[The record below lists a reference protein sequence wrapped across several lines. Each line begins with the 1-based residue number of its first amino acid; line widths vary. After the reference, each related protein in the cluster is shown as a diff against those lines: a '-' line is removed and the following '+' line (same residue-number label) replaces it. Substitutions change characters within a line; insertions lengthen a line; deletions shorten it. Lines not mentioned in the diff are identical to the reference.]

1 MEKRE
6 ELKKHITNEKLDMN
20 RLIAQYFS
28 YVYTVVRNYKNSNMS
43 EEDVE
48 EIILDVFIAI
58 WNNRNQIKDNIAIT
72 SYLAGIARNIIYKRY
87 RDNKP
92 TYSLNEYES
101 VLFDTI
107 DMDKIVI
114 LKEQNNFIQDTLK
127 KMKEED
133 YNIFIMFYYEG
144 KKIDEIAKKLDVSN
158 SKIKVSLHRIRKKI
172 KISLNKGGY
181 NYGE

>member
-6 ELKKHITNEKLDMN
+6 ELKKYITNGKLDMN

-101 VLFDTI
+101 VLFD
-107 DMDKIVI
+107 
-114 LKEQNNFIQDTLK
+114 L
-127 KMKEED
+127 
-133 YNIFIMFYYEG
+133 
-144 KKIDEIAKKLDVSN
+144 
-158 SKIKVSLHRIRKKI
+158 R
-172 KISLNKGGY
+172 
-181 NYGE
+181 